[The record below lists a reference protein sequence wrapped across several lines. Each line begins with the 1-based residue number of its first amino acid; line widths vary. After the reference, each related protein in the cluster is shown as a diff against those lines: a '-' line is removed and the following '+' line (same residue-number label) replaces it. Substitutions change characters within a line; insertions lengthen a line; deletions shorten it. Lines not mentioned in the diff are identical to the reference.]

1 MGQFLE
7 GWSDNSP
14 LSYHTLPPNVNIS
27 QISTYNTSRLYDSLD
42 TDKEKERTCF
52 TDSFDAYLSVQDDI
66 FAPAKDASS
75 TDFVPRRL

>member
-7 GWSDNSP
+7 GRRDDSP
-14 LSYHTLPPNVNIS
+14 LPYHTLPPNVNIR
-27 QISTYNTSRLYDSLD
+27 QISTYDTSRLYDSLE

-52 TDSFDAYLSVQDDI
+52 TDSVDVYLSVQDNV
-66 FAPAKDASS
+66 FAPAKNASP